1 MTPVNWLFDL
11 GEIRIMPDTLIDS
24 DAINNLLRRHSLGDG
39 VQDDNAIVNGERI
52 ISKYEL
58 GYLGTVEI
66 ITEADR
72 SVTTVLLPSERGK
85 T

>member
-52 ISKYEL
+52 VSSYSLESIGE
-58 GYLGTVEI
+58 VMV

-72 SVTTVLLPSERGK
+72 SATTVSLH
-85 T
+85 